1 MEPKT
6 LAPIWERQIMWKNRY
21 LKLMPFVTL
30 MLADVAAV
38 AVTFDEKNLWAS
50 PFWSGKF
57 VVALNLFSL

>member
-1 MEPKT
+1 
-6 LAPIWERQIMWKNRY
+6 
-21 LKLMPFVTL
+21 MPFVTL
-30 MLADVAAV
+30 MLADVADVAAV